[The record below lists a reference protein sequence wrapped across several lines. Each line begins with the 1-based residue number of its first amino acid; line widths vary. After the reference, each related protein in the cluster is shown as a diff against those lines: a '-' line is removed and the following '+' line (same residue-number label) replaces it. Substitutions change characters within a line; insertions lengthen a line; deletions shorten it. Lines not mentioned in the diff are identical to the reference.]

1 MILDGSLFCFLEKKT
16 FVTLE
21 TDLFFL
27 KEFLSNWFQKSTD
40 LKLSDI
46 LDVYEFIDNELDL
59 IEAYDAEDDL
69 EDTEPDDVLD
79 EKLYEE

>member
-1 MILDGSLFCFLEKKT
+1 MPDGSLFCFLEKKT
-16 FVTLE
+16 FITLE

-46 LDVYEFIDNELDL
+46 LDVYEFIDKELDL
-59 IEAYDAEDDL
+59 IEAYDADDDDL
-69 EDTEPDDVLD
+69 EIADPDDEFDDKVS
-79 EKLYEE
+79 EE